1 MAGTSSPRA
10 ARSSATSTPS
20 RTSSKRP
27 VPTRLLAVLAIC
39 LAASLPYA
47 STINNYFVNDDFGV
61 VQLLTQKPLLYFP
74 KWFVTSWMDNIWGAT
89 QDEIRPFPA
98 LTYQLAG
105 LWGATS
111 PVANHAANIAFHA
124 ASALLVLAV
133 ARIACQVEP
142 PRLDIR
148 GARVC
153 HPAAPR

>member
-1 MAGTSSPRA
+1 MQ
-10 ARSSATSTPS
+10 
-20 RTSSKRP
+20 
-27 VPTRLLAVLAIC
+27 TRLFAVLAIC

-47 STINNYFVNDDFGV
+47 STLNNYFVNDDFGV

-98 LTYQLAG
+98 VTYQLAG

-124 ASALLVLAV
+124 AT
-133 ARIACQVEP
+133 RPHP
-142 PRLDIR
+142 PEKPTEQRNGR
-148 GARVC
+148 GRNGSRRWFDQKC
-153 HPAAPR
+153 KMW